1 MRIFKKEKNS
11 FFVFQKDMLC
21 QICIKIGEKL
31 DPAEGGNTKTHAF
44 LEPKKCA
51 FSKKRH
57 KKCIFLKNLKNTT
70 DHVI

>member
-44 LEPKKCA
+44 LEPKNA
-51 FSKKRH
+51 F
-57 KKCIFLKNLKNTT
+57 FLKKGT
-70 DHVI
+70 